1 MAIEGFKEIVD
12 RRGYK
17 VESEDRKIFEREI
30 GKSYF
35 GLGNA
40 DMIEFILF
48 DVNENQL
55 PQGEDGKLVRYI
67 NLNDS
72 NINEYFIISNNNFTK
87 KLNGASE
94 FIVDIEKLVKEAGYS
109 SGIFKT
115 QVTLLNRR
123 AGSEPGSN
131 DKLWIHEISPS
142 RTEIRVLPLKN
153 KKQPNPDLDLRYNLF
168 IGNSQFRDD
177 TIYYAKQYI
186 QNITTQKVI
195 DSFSRIKGTQKDTS
209 TYHSLIKKEFKIE
222 SIELFIQ
229 KIREKFIESMNYFID
244 DREWNIVDLNYGKPK
259 NKLDIVELSIKT
271 IHQVFEQSLGL
282 IIQYYLPK
290 RTIQED
296 NELTPEQQV
305 TFDEVKEILKSSVSN
320 NLYEATQPDKIDAVI
335 RGCMDPDALNY
346 NPQAKEDDGSCKYQ
360 QNDPDPI
367 EIKGCTDAIALN
379 YNPKATQDDGSCK
392 YKDKVSQKTQTY
404 YVWSQ
409 VASIKYK
416 QDGVIKNLQGIEYDS
431 FTITYDDNTFKFK
444 GDVRTVPKIKEI
456 KPVLASYRITNVSK
470 KKTIVQRNRL
480 KEPYLRY
487 PGDEF
492 RGFGYGDRD
501 RYGYDYDRLDY
512 IDEPIEIFKGQSIS
526 FTYKDSSGK
535 LKTSVPLAPNS
546 TTTICAQLGSVV
558 TPAGLKA
565 TQLGA
570 CGGILT
576 DGGGIL
582 TDDRIDLTENA
593 NTGIGAGALGG
604 VELDL
609 SDQNEKALFDIV
621 TDTYDQ
627 VNQTSTKQFFEDQN
641 NKALEQFAPQEETR
655 GQSTS
660 GQSAGQGNSVNRTL
674 DGKIKDRQVNQI

>member
-1 MAIEGFKEIVD
+1 MAIKGFKDIVE

-17 VESEDRKIFEREI
+17 VESEDRQIFEREI

-35 GLGNA
+35 GLGND

-48 DVNENQL
+48 DANENQL

-168 IGNSQFRDD
+168 IENSQFRDD

-209 TYHSLIKKEFKIE
+209 TYHSLIRKEFKIE

-320 NLYEATQPDKIDAVI
+320 NLYESTEPNKIDAVI

-367 EIKGCTDAIALN
+367 EVKGCTDASALN

-416 QDGVIKNLQGIEYDS
+416 QDGVVKNLQGIEYDS

-444 GDVRTVPKIKEI
+444 GDVRTTPKIREI
-456 KPVLASYRITNVSK
+456 KPVLASYKITNTTK
-470 KKTIVQRNRL
+470 KSVR
-480 KEPYLRY
+480 KEPRPKKYLY
-487 PGDEF
+487 PGDEY
-492 RGFGYGDRD
+492 RGIGYGDRD
-501 RYGYDYDRLDY
+501 RYGYDYDRLIY
-512 IDEPIEIFKGQSIS
+512 IDEPIEIFRGQSLS
-526 FTYKDSSGK
+526 FTYKDSSGTI
-535 LKTSVPLAPNS
+535 KTSSIIPPGGTL
-546 TTTICAQLGSVV
+546 TICAQLNSLSL
-558 TPAGLKA
+558 PAGLKSQNIGSCNA
-565 TQLGA
+565 VISTPPSEPIVNTTPPRTITRGGA
-570 CGGILT
+570 GS
-576 DGGGIL
+576 GGGGGRGTREVL
-582 TDDRIDLTENA
+582 TREFDDNIEETNPFSNRGDFTER
-593 NTGIGAGALGG
+593 
-604 VELDL
+604 ELD
-609 SDQNEKALFDIV
+609 
-621 TDTYDQ
+621 
-627 VNQTSTKQFFEDQN
+627 
-641 NKALEQFAPQEETR
+641 
-655 GQSTS
+655 
-660 GQSAGQGNSVNRTL
+660 NRNF
-674 DGKIKDRQVNQI
+674 R

>member
-1 MAIEGFKEIVD
+1 MAIKNFKNIED
-12 RRGYK
+12 RRGYL
-17 VESEDRKIFEREI
+17 VEKEDRKIFEREV

-35 GLGNA
+35 GLGNS
-40 DMIEFILF
+40 DMIEFILY
-48 DVNENQL
+48 DINDNQL

-67 NLNDS
+67 SLNDS
-72 NINEYFIISNNNFTK
+72 NINDYFIISNNNFTK

-94 FIVDIEKLVKEAGYS
+94 FIVDIEKLVKEAGYNN
-109 SGIFKT
+109 GIFKT

-123 AGSEPGSN
+123 AGSEPGDR

-153 KKQPNPDLDLRYNLF
+153 KKQPNLDLEKRYSVFTAN
-168 IGNSQFRDD
+168 GNFRDD
-177 TIYYAKQYI
+177 TVYYAKQYI
-186 QNITTQKVI
+186 QNITTQRVI

-209 TYHSLIKKEFKIE
+209 TYHSLIRKEFKIE
-222 SIELFIQ
+222 SIDLFIQ

-244 DREWNIVDLNYGKPK
+244 DREWNINSSAYGKPK
-259 NKLDIVELSIKT
+259 NKLDVIELSISV
-271 IHQVFEQSLGL
+271 IHQIFEQSLGL

-290 RTIQED
+290 RTIQEE

-305 TFDEVKEILKSSVSN
+305 TFDEVKQILKSSVSN
-320 NLYEATQPDKIDAVI
+320 NLYESTEPNKIDAVI
-335 RGCMDPDALNY
+335 RGCMDPNALNY
-346 NPQAKEDDGSCKYQ
+346 NDRAQEDDGSCKYKQ
-360 QNDPDPI
+360 EDPDPI
-367 EIKGCTDAIALN
+367 EIKGCMDPSALN
-379 YNPKATQDDGSCK
+379 YNELATMDDGSCK
-392 YKDKVSQKTQTY
+392 YKDRVLQKTQTY

-416 QDGVIKNLQGIEYDS
+416 QNGVIKNLQGIEYDS
-431 FTITYDDNTFKFK
+431 FTITYDDGSYKAK
-444 GDVRTVPKIKEI
+444 GDVRIVPKIREI
-456 KPVLASYRITNVSK
+456 KPVLVSYRITNVSK
-470 KKTIVQRNRL
+470 KKRIIQTNRQR
-480 KEPYLRY
+480 ETYLRY
-487 PGDEF
+487 PGDEY

-501 RYGYDYDRLDY
+501 KYGPWEDRFNDEYLY
-512 IDEPIEIFKGQSIS
+512 RDEPIEIFKGQSLS
-526 FTYKDSSGK
+526 FSYKDSSGK
-535 LKTSVPLAPNS
+535 IKTSVPLEPNS
-546 TTTICAQLGSVV
+546 TTTICAQVGSVV
-558 TPAGLKA
+558 TPAGLTA

-570 CGGILT
+570 CGGIS
-576 DGGGIL
+576 
-582 TDDRIDLTENA
+582 TDDRIKLAENA

-609 SDQNEKALFDIV
+609 NNQNEKALFDIV

-674 DGKIKDRQVNQI
+674 DGRINDRQVNQI